1 VAVSLAV
8 TVFVLA
14 ATMILSLRIPPSGKG
29 GGAYPF
35 GAKKPR
41 PQSPEGH

>member
-1 VAVSLAV
+1 
-8 TVFVLA
+8 VLA

-35 GAKKPR
+35 GSKKPR
-41 PQSPEGH
+41 PQGAESH